1 MTQSFR
7 VRVPAS
13 SANLGSGFDLL
24 AVALGLYFEVRVDE
38 THGGGIEVK
47 RAGQLQDLDVP
58 PLQDFLVRSLLAAF
72 EAKGAKPP
80 SLTLTAESEIPI
92 ARGLGS
98 SAAALAAGIL
108 VASKFLKGP
117 PATVEERAA
126 LLHRIEGH
134 PENGAA
140 SLAGGLVAAITD
152 VRRGD
157 EVRILPLDL
166 HPSWRFTAVWPN
178 LLMATAESRRVLPST
193 VPHRL
198 LARSSG
204 RVLMLLR
211 ALATGDPELLLRG
224 LYDETH
230 VPYRK
235 HLVRG
240 FDAVVAAAVEAGA
253 AGATLSGSGPT
264 VIALVQSVETG
275 TKVLHAMTE
284 AFEKSGLSAAGR
296 VLDADRQ
303 GATTLPV

>member
-1 MTQSFR
+1 M
-7 VRVPAS
+7 
-13 SANLGSGFDLL
+13 
-24 AVALGLYFEVRVDE
+24 
-38 THGGGIEVK
+38 
-47 RAGQLQDLDVP
+47 
-58 PLQDFLVRSLLAAF
+58 VRSLLASF
-72 EAKGAKPP
+72 EAKGARPP
-80 SLTLTAESEIPI
+80 SLSLSAESEIPI

-108 VASKFLKGP
+108 IAAKLLKGS
-117 PATVEERAA
+117 PATLEERAA

-152 VRRGD
+152 SRRGD
-157 EVRILPLDL
+157 EVRILPLEL
-166 HPSWRFTAVWPN
+166 HASWRFTAVWPN
-178 LLMATAESRRVLPST
+178 LQMATADSRRVLPAT

-211 ALATGDPELLLRG
+211 ALATGDPELLGRG

-240 FDAVVAAAVEAGA
+240 FDEVVAAAIEAGA

-264 VIALVQSVETG
+264 IIAMVQSVETG

-284 AFEKSGLSAAGR
+284 AFEKNGLSAAGR

-303 GATTLPV
+303 GATTLAM